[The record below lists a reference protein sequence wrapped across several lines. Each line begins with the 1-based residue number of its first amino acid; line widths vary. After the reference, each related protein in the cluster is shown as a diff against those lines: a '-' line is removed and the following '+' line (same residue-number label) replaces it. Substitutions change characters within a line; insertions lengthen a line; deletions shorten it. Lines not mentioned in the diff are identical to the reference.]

1 MRHRIVVLSAATVT
15 VAALGLSGCGAD
27 LPPPSTGLP
36 TSEGVTASSAS
47 SSSSAPSSTAAPLPP
62 PDALAGVLYQ
72 LADNSIPGERKLAL
86 VQFAAPEEQ
95 PALENFG
102 RALAD
107 GGFRQLTVEANDL
120 SWSATPGNVIA
131 TVRLGTA
138 DDPAR
143 TFSFPME
150 FSPMRDGWQLTRR
163 TADQLLTIGG
173 PPG

>member
-27 LPPPSTGLP
+27 LPPPSTGMP
-36 TSEGVTASSAS
+36 TSEGVTASSA
-47 SSSSAPSSTAAPLPP
+47 SSSAPSSTAAPLPP

-107 GGFRQLTVEANDL
+107 GGFRQLTVEADDL